1 VCFEY
6 NKGFGITHKGYRSS
20 EKLMFTQINIRPSS
34 YCDKI
39 AKTFDRFDGKRLIC
53 GTGRRQKN
61 SSSRGGSCS
70 GDSGGPLV
78 AKVLNE
84 KNEEKFTL
92 IGIVSFGE
100 GDYEGCGSFGAYT
113 KVSKYL
119 NFIRDP
125 IHNY

>member
-1 VCFEY
+1 
-6 NKGFGITHKGYRSS
+6 
-20 EKLMFTQINIRPSS
+20 MFTQINIRPSS
-34 YCDKI
+34 YCNKI
-39 AKTFDRFDGKRLIC
+39 AKTIDSFDGERFIC
-53 GTGRRQKN
+53 GTGRQQKG
-61 SSSRGGSCS
+61 SSLRGDSCF
-70 GDSGGPLV
+70 GDSGGALV

-84 KNEEKFTL
+84 NNVVKFTL

-100 GDYEGCGSFGAYT
+100 GDYGGCGSFGAYT